1 MRLVRTL
8 AERMLRAY
16 GGWPIHLTLAALL
29 LPGAVFR
36 GEALFD
42 RDLHMDWY
50 PRALVFGRTLREG
63 FWPLWDLTIG
73 FGQPLLADPGAQVLY
88 PTTWLNLVL
97 APWSVYTVYAVG
109 HLAFSAVGF
118 TLLARAIGLGR
129 GEAVVAGAAWML
141 SGPAV
146 SLVNLWHH
154 LAGAAWMPWV
164 VLTAH
169 RLARRPTAARVLA
182 FAVCLGLQV
191 LAGSGDMV
199 LLTAALVGAWW
210 LAVGPGWRRVGRA
223 VVPVVLGVLL
233 AAALSAGQWLPTLE
247 LASGGT
253 RRDLPEAWRTEWS
266 VPPAGLARVVV
277 PLDASGRVA
286 YGGAAHVAMFD
297 GLRQPFF
304 GSLYLGVVALA
315 LAAAALAPGRFRRLA
330 LALAAI
336 AVLAVLVSMGRHTP
350 VYALAVQLVPGAG
363 HFRFPTKVT
372 ILAAFSVAMLSGI
385 GLRSLRGRPR
395 GRVIAASVAL
405 ASAVVLVA
413 TSALFGPAL
422 QAAIGWGFLM
432 DRSGAE
438 DDALPSA
445 IRLLDH
451 ALLAGLAAAALLKAR
466 PNLAWPRI
474 LVGVCLVAD
483 LLLAHHDLHSTAPPA
498 LLAVTPPVLSA
509 VDLTDHA
516 RTYVYEYEILR
527 GTSEKW
533 LGRKSPY
540 SVAQPSPGIDPRPLA
555 AFAMRVYPVP
565 PSSGYWGVEGSY
577 DLDIRGLQPRRLH
590 ELNLLLRRLEGTP
603 GHRRLLRLG
612 AVRTVVALHPHG
624 FEDLAPTA
632 TFNSLFGETIHTFRV
647 PGTRPRAYAVGRAR
661 AVDEEV
667 AIPTMIDPTFDPRR
681 EVVLS
686 GPGASAAAATAGP
699 EGGLVRVVELF
710 ADRAKYEV
718 DLDGPGFLVSVD
730 AWAPGWRAF
739 VDGRSTDVLRA
750 NAVFRA
756 VAVPAGRH
764 VVEMVYRPWTVLV
777 GLTLSAAAAVVLA
790 SLGGALFFRRRHPTS
805 GTLG

>member
-1 MRLVRTL
+1 M
-8 AERMLRAY
+8 
-16 GGWPIHLTLAALL
+16 
-29 LPGAVFR
+29 
-36 GEALFD
+36 
-42 RDLHMDWY
+42 
-50 PRALVFGRTLREG
+50 
-63 FWPLWDLTIG
+63 
-73 FGQPLLADPGAQVLY
+73 LY

-129 GEAVVAGAAWML
+129 GEAVVAGTAWML

-164 VLTAH
+164 VLAAH
-169 RLARRPTAARVLA
+169 RLARRPSAARVLA

-199 LLTAALVGAWW
+199 LLTAAFVGAWW
-210 LAVGPGWRRVGRA
+210 LAVGPGWQRVGRA
-223 VVPVVLGVLL
+223 AVPVVLGVLL

-297 GLRQPFF
+297 GYRQPFF

-336 AVLAVLVSMGRHTP
+336 AALALLVSMGRHTP

-372 ILAAFSVAMLSGI
+372 IVAAFSVAMLSGI
-385 GLRSLRGRPR
+385 GLRSLRGRPS
-395 GRVIAASVAL
+395 GRLFAASVAL
-405 ASAVVLVA
+405 TSAVVLIA

-474 LVGVCLVAD
+474 LAGVCLVAD
-483 LLLAHHDLHSTAPPA
+483 LLLAHHDLHSTAPPT

-509 VDLTDHA
+509 VDVSDHA

-527 GTSEKW
+527 APPKNGWDEGARTRSRSRAPGSTRGLSPRSPCASIPSRPPRATGAWRAATTWISGAFNPDGSTSSTSCFGASRERPGTGGCCALEPF
-533 LGRKSPY
+533 G
-540 SVAQPSPGIDPRPLA
+540 PSWPCTPTDSRTSLRP
-555 AFAMRVYPVP
+555 P
-565 PSSGYWGVEGSY
+565 PSTASSARRFTPSAS
-577 DLDIRGLQPRRLH
+577 RGH
-590 ELNLLLRRLEGTP
+590 
-603 GHRRLLRLG
+603 
-612 AVRTVVALHPHG
+612 
-624 FEDLAPTA
+624 
-632 TFNSLFGETIHTFRV
+632 
-647 PGTRPRAYAVGRAR
+647 
-661 AVDEEV
+661 
-667 AIPTMIDPTFDPRR
+667 
-681 EVVLS
+681 
-686 GPGASAAAATAGP
+686 GPGPTRS
-699 EGGLVRVVELF
+699 
-710 ADRAKYEV
+710 
-718 DLDGPGFLVSVD
+718 
-730 AWAPGWRAF
+730 
-739 VDGRSTDVLRA
+739 DGR
-750 NAVFRA
+750 
-756 VAVPAGRH
+756 GRWTRRWRS
-764 VVEMVYRPWTVLV
+764 RP
-777 GLTLSAAAAVVLA
+777 
-790 SLGGALFFRRRHPTS
+790 
-805 GTLG
+805 